1 MSDLIN
7 SVTDGVIAQ
16 SKTVAKETT
25 NNELGK
31 DSFLKLL
38 TTQMQ
43 YQDPLNPSTD
53 TDFIAQLATFSQLE
67 QSQNLSQTTVN
78 SQAFSL
84 VGKNV
89 IIKNTSASGTESYIS
104 GSVDFVMLSGGKAQ
118 LSINGSLY
126 SVDDLDSVIDDNY
139 MVEKSL
145 PTVAKTALTYDADN
159 PKDATFDVSLGT
171 DDNVADDVAVKIND
185 TAVSSDLVN
194 VKNGKVTVDSEAFA
208 SLTNGSYKVSVTFNN
223 SLNTTVSDKIT
234 LQIKNAVIADTTET
248 ATTV

>member
-25 NNELGK
+25 SNELGK

-89 IIKNTSASGTESYIS
+89 IIKNTSTSGTESYIS
-104 GSVDFVMLSGGKAQ
+104 GSVDFVMLSAGKAQ
-118 LSINGSLY
+118 LSINGTLY
-126 SVDDLDSVIDDNY
+126 SVDDLDSVIDDTY
-139 MVEKSL
+139 MVEQSL
-145 PTVAKTALTYDADN
+145 PTVTKTALTYDADN
-159 PKDATFDVSLGT
+159 PKDATFNVTLGT
-171 DDNVADDVAVKIND
+171 DDNIADDVAVKIND
-185 TAVSSDLVN
+185 TVINTDLVN
-194 VKNGKVTVDSEAFA
+194 VKNGKVTIDSEAFA
-208 SLTNGSYKVSVTFNN
+208 GLTNGSYKVSIAFNN
-223 SLNTTVSDKIT
+223 TLYTTISDKIT
-234 LQIKNAVIADTTET
+234 LQVKNAVMTDT